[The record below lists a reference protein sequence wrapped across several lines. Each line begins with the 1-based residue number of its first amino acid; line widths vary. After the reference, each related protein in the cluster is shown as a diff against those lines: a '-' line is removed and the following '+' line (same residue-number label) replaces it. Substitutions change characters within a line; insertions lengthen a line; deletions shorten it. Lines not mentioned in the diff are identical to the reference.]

1 MYIYQLNIALE
12 QEENSNIEALIENAV
27 TDLLKKE
34 QIQGEVVS
42 SMAKEVYTDNIGKCV
57 NCGCWTSDHSKDD
70 ASAEV
75 SNGAKV
81 DGEWLCDVCLPKDH
95 PNAF

>member
-27 TDLLKKE
+27 AELLKKK

-42 SMAKEVYTDNIGKCV
+42 SMAKEVSPDNIGRCV
-57 NCGCWTSDHSKDD
+57 NCGCLTSDRSKDN
-70 ASAEV
+70 ATIEV